1 MVRRFNLSRLTLE
14 HQSIETI
21 DLVVVVV
28 VVVVVLAGSVD
39 SSGKVEFSPCS
50 FEFSPLLYLIH
61 RRRELPKIECRLTV

>member
-1 MVRRFNLSRLTLE
+1 MVRRFNLFRLTLE

-21 DLVVVVV
+21 DLVVVV

-50 FEFSPLLYLIH
+50 FEFSHLLYLIH
-61 RRRELPKIECRLTV
+61 RRRELPKIECRLPV